1 MSKSELI
8 GQKFEAL
15 DHGHVILMDYMGSD
29 QDIVQAA
36 RTSYQKGTRPISDDR
51 TLIRYLIRHH
61 HSTPLESAIIKL
73 HVKLPIF
80 VERQWA
86 RHRTAG
92 WSEVSARYSELPEET
107 YIPKPEDICYQSKTN
122 KQGGSE
128 QVTED
133 EATDFIYGCKG
144 VSDLAFGN
152 YKDDL
157 QSDIARETA
166 RINLPL
172 STYTEK
178 VWWMN
183 LHNLLHFL
191 KLRMDSHA
199 QKEIRD
205 YANVI
210 GNEIV
215 RPLFPLVWEAFE
227 DYRLGAVTLS
237 RLDVEMLQCFS
248 YLSRTKAGVE
258 SGLFA
263 ELCREEPFV
272 SHGWDKER
280 CRERDECRAKLERL
294 GFVF

>member
-1 MSKSELI
+1 MSKNELI
-8 GQKFEAL
+8 GQKFEVL

-36 RTSYQKGTRPISDDR
+36 RTSYQKGTRPISDGR

-107 YIPKPEDICYQSKTN
+107 YIPKPEDVCQQSTSN
-122 KQGGSE
+122 KQGGGETVDWDTAS
-128 QVTED
+128 
-133 EATDFIYGCKG
+133 DFRFGCAKVSRASFEHYHRDLESG
-144 VSDLAFGN
+144 VS
-152 YKDDL
+152 
-157 QSDIARETA
+157 REQA

-237 RLDVEMLQCFS
+237 RLDVAMLQRLVYCPD
-248 YLSRTKAGVE
+248 RD
-258 SGLFA
+258 LFT
-263 ELCREEPFV
+263 ETCREEPFI
-272 SHGWDKER
+272 SHGWDKDR
-280 CRERDECRAKLERL
+280 CRERDECRTKLERL